1 MICFIIYA
9 RLVTNIKKERD
20 MSMKSTKLL
29 ATLLVAGMLFTGC
42 GLKNSPAIIK
52 VNDKAITQNDF
63 DKLFDK
69 QLSASPI
76 AKMGLG
82 NIKDDKNSILYL
94 MTERAV
100 ITQLI
105 IEELLNQEAEARG
118 IKVSNKD
125 VDEAINK
132 IIDKIGGKERL
143 SAILKENNVS
153 INQLKSDVKT
163 QVRMQKLARTVANPK
178 VSDKEV
184 KDFYNKNID
193 KFKHGEQIRAYHIL
207 LMTDP
212 MQLSQEIASK
222 SKKELSEDEMANKIG
237 EKVKAQEELANKLAK
252 ELKADNSKFAQ
263 YAKKY
268 SQDTTTAQRG
278 GDLGYFEAK
287 VMVPEFSKAA
297 FGAKPNTVVGPVKT
311 KFGYH
316 IIFVTDRRPAGTES
330 FDKVKN
336 NLKESL
342 TNEKEIKAIDDIVN
356 AAKKK
361 AKIEYVDKQYDPEE
375 ITKKL
380 TSQLEE
386 MQKQANGTAPKTKK

>member
-1 MICFIIYA
+1 
-9 RLVTNIKKERD
+9 
-20 MSMKSTKLL
+20 MKSTKLL

-42 GLKNSPAIIK
+42 GLKNSQTIIK

-63 DKLFDK
+63 DKLMDK
-69 QLSASPI
+69 QISASPF

-82 NIKDDKNSILYL
+82 DIKNDKNGVLYL
-94 MTERAV
+94 MTERSV
-100 ITQLI
+100 VTQLV
-105 IEELLNQEAEARG
+105 IEELLNQEAENRG
-118 IKVSNKD
+118 IKVTNKD

-132 IIDKIGGKERL
+132 IIDKLGGKDKL
-143 SAILKENNVS
+143 SEILKQNNVS
-153 INQLKSDVKT
+153 IKQLKSDIKT
-163 QVRMQKLARTVANPK
+163 QVKMQKLAQATENVK

-184 KDFYNKNID
+184 KDFYDKNID

-207 LMTDP
+207 LMTNP
-212 MQLSQEIASK
+212 MQLGQEIASE
-222 SKKELSEDEMANKIG
+222 SKKELSNDELSKKID
-237 EKVKAQEELANKLAK
+237 EKVKANEELANKIAK
-252 ELKADNSKFAQ
+252 ELKADNSKFVE

-268 SQDTTTAQRG
+268 SQDTTSAQKG

-297 FGAKPNTVVGPVKT
+297 FAAKPNTVVGPVKT
-311 KFGYH
+311 QFGYH
-316 IIFVTDRRPAGTES
+316 VILVTDRRPAGTES

-361 AKIEYVDKQYDPEE
+361 AKIEYIDKQYDPEA

-380 TSQLEE
+380 TGQLEE
-386 MQKQANGTAPKTKK
+386 MQKQANQAAPAAKK

>member
-1 MICFIIYA
+1 
-9 RLVTNIKKERD
+9 
-20 MSMKSTKLL
+20 MKSTKLL

-42 GLKNSPAIIK
+42 GLKNSQTIIK

-63 DKLFDK
+63 DKLMDK
-69 QLSASPI
+69 QISASPF

-82 NIKDDKNSILYL
+82 DIKNDKNGVLYL
-94 MTERAV
+94 MTERSV
-100 ITQLI
+100 VTQLV
-105 IEELLNQEAEARG
+105 IEELLNQEAENRG
-118 IKVSNKD
+118 IKVTNKD

-132 IIDKIGGKERL
+132 IIDKLGGKDKL
-143 SAILKENNVS
+143 SEILKQNNVS
-153 INQLKSDVKT
+153 IKQLKSDIKT
-163 QVRMQKLARTVANPK
+163 QVKMQKLAQATENVK

-184 KDFYNKNID
+184 KDFYDKNID
-193 KFKHGEQIRAYHIL
+193 KFKHGEHIRAYHIL
-207 LMTDP
+207 LMTNP
-212 MQLSQEIASK
+212 MQLGQEIASE
-222 SKKELSEDEMANKIG
+222 SKKELSNDELSKKID
-237 EKVKAQEELANKLAK
+237 EKVKANEELANKIAK

-268 SQDTTTAQRG
+268 SQDTTTAQKG

-297 FGAKPNTVVGPVKT
+297 FAAKPNTVVGPVKT
-311 KFGYH
+311 QFGYH
-316 IIFVTDRRPAGTES
+316 VILVTDRRPAGTES

-361 AKIEYVDKQYDPEE
+361 AKIEYIDKQYDPEA

-380 TSQLEE
+380 TGQLEE
-386 MQKQANGTAPKTKK
+386 MQKQANQAAPAAKK